1 MATDGWSDV
10 DLMARCVC
18 CQLEVAAAG
27 APLDG
32 CPRCRERGLGSNFAL
47 VVPTA
52 PGMPLIE
59 SKSTGI
65 WRFGPRLPLV
75 PPEDRV
81 TLGEGGTPLF
91 ELPRF
96 PGLPEDAG
104 LWVKDES
111 LNPTLSYK
119 DRFMAAA
126 TSRARFQKERIVAAS
141 SSGNGGASA
150 AAYAARAGLRCVV
163 FATAGIPQPP
173 RRFVESVGAEL
184 IALPGTSA
192 RWDLL
197 RATVEEWGW
206 YPLTNFAEP
215 PNGSNLFG
223 IGGYKTIAYEI
234 VEASVGPEPDWVVVP
249 LSMGDGLYGIWQG
262 FVELEQLGLI
272 SRLPRMVAV
281 EPAEAAPLASSLAAG
296 ADHLETVSP
305 SASVAYNVGS
315 SRSSEQ
321 ALAAIRASDGVALAM
336 PETEILPLKAELAAG
351 YGIYA
356 EASSVL
362 ALWGAR
368 QILRAGQT
376 AVSIVTS
383 SGLKDP
389 DPTAPPEELLEPIEP
404 TLQALAEALPRELRP
419 G

>member
-1 MATDGWSDV
+1 MAAEDWSDV
-10 DLMARCVC
+10 DLMARCVRC
-18 CQLEVAAAG
+18 ELEIRAG
-27 APLDG
+27 EAPLDG

-47 VVPTA
+47 VVPTT
-52 PGMPLIE
+52 PGMPLTE
-59 SKSTGI
+59 SESSGI

-75 PPEDRV
+75 PPEERV
-81 TLGEGGTPLF
+81 TLGEGRTPLF

-96 PGLPEDAG
+96 PGLPESAG

-126 TSRARFQKERIVAAS
+126 MSRARYQGAGIVAAS

-150 AAYAARAGLRCVV
+150 AAYAARAGLRCVI
-163 FATAGIPQPP
+163 FATSGVPQPP
-173 RRFVESVGAEL
+173 RRFIESVGAEL

-197 RATVEEWGW
+197 RATVGEWGW
-206 YPLTNFAEP
+206 YPLTNFADP

-223 IGGYKTIAYEI
+223 ISGYKTIAYEI
-234 VEASVGPEPDWVVVP
+234 VEDSTVSAPDWIVVP

-272 SRLPRMVAV
+272 DRLPRMVAV
-281 EPAEAAPLASSLAAG
+281 EPADAAPLASSLAAG
-296 ADHLETVSP
+296 ADHLEPVHMTP
-305 SASVAYNVGS
+305 SVAYNVGS

-321 ALAAIRASDGVALAM
+321 ALAAIQTSGGVALAM
-336 PETEILPLKAELAAG
+336 PEAEILPLKGELASEC
-351 YGIYA
+351 GIYA

-376 AVSIVTS
+376 AVAIVTS

-389 DPTAPPEELLEPIEP
+389 DPAALPGEMLDPIEP
-404 TLQALAEALPRELRP
+404 TLQALSEALPEGFRP

>member
-1 MATDGWSDV
+1 MAAVGWSDA
-10 DLMARCVC
+10 DLLARCVRC
-18 CQLEVAAAG
+18 DLETPAAD

-32 CPRCRERGLGSNFAL
+32 CPRCRERGLGSNFVL
-47 VVPTA
+47 DVPTT

-59 SKSTGI
+59 RGCTGI
-65 WRFGPRLPLV
+65 WRYAPRLPLV
-75 PPEDRV
+75 PAEDRV
-81 TLGEGGTPLF
+81 TLGEGSTPLF
-91 ELPRF
+91 KLPRF
-96 PGLPEDAG
+96 NGLPEGVG
-104 LWVKDES
+104 LWAKDES

-126 TSRARFQKERIVAAS
+126 MSRALHERARIVAAS

-150 AAYAARAGLRCVV
+150 AAYAAQAGLRCVI
-163 FATAGIPQPP
+163 FATSGIPQPP
-173 RRFVESVGAEL
+173 RRFIESVGATL
-184 IALPGTSA
+184 IALPGASA

-197 RATVEEWGW
+197 EATVEEWGW
-206 YPLTNFAEP
+206 YPLTNFADP

-234 VEASVGPEPDWVVVP
+234 VEDSTVPEPDWVIVP

-272 SRLPRMVAV
+272 DRLPRMAAV
-281 EPAEAAPLASSLAAG
+281 EPAEAAPLAASMAAG
-296 ADHLETVSP
+296 ADHLEPVLPTP
-305 SASVAYNVGS
+305 SVAYNVGS

-321 ALAAIRASDGVALAM
+321 AMAAIRASDGVALAM
-336 PETEILPLKAELAAG
+336 PETEILPLKDELAREC
-351 YGIYA
+351 GICA
-356 EASSVL
+356 ETSSVL

-368 QILRAGQT
+368 QILRRGQT
-376 AVSIVTS
+376 AVAIVTS

-389 DPTAPPEELLEPIEP
+389 DPTSPPSEMLDPIEP
-404 TLQALAEALPRELRP
+404 TLKALAGALPQGFAP

>member
-1 MATDGWSDV
+1 MAAEGWSDA
-10 DLMARCVC
+10 DLMARCIRC
-18 CQLEVAAAG
+18 ELEVAARD

-47 VVPTA
+47 AVPTT
-52 PGMPLIE
+52 PGMPLTE
-59 SKSTGI
+59 SESPGI
-65 WRFGPRLPLV
+65 WCFAPRLPLV
-75 PPEDRV
+75 PTENRV

-91 ELPRF
+91 ELPGF
-96 PGLPEDAG
+96 PGLPVGAG

-126 TSRARFQKERIVAAS
+126 TSRAWYEGAEIVAAS
-141 SSGNGGASA
+141 SSGNGGVSA
-150 AAYAARAGLRCVV
+150 AAYAAQAGLRCVI

-173 RRFVESVGAEL
+173 RRFIESVGAEL

-206 YPLTNFAEP
+206 YPLTNFADP

-234 VEASVGPEPDWVVVP
+234 VEASVVSELDWVVVP

-262 FVELEQLGLI
+262 FVELAQLGLI
-272 SRLPRMVAV
+272 DRLPRMVAV
-281 EPAEAAPLASSLAAG
+281 EPAEAAPLAGCLAAG
-296 ADHLETVSP
+296 ADHLEPVHMTP
-305 SASVAYNVGS
+305 SVAYNVGS

-321 ALAAIRASDGVALAM
+321 ALAAIQASDGVALAM
-336 PETEILPLKAELAAG
+336 PETEILPLKVELAAEC
-351 YGIYA
+351 GIYA

-389 DPTAPPEELLEPIEP
+389 DPAAPPSEMLDPIEP
-404 TLQALAEALPRELRP
+404 TLQALTRALPQ
-419 G
+419 GFTSG